1 MASGALEWICW
12 FVEVGKTF
20 LGILPISRVL
30 RWPVPRIV
38 LRVVAASPSLT

>member
-12 FVEVGKTF
+12 FVEVGKSF

-30 RWPVPRIV
+30 RWLVPGIV
-38 LRVVAASPSLT
+38 LRAVAASPSFT